1 MLFINTSWSLLSK
14 QFSNFFSTLIETK
27 TLRAG
32 LILPVA
38 RFERNLRKGR
48 FAKRISSDGAVF
60 MAAALEY
67 LSAEV
72 LELSA
77 AACRQNKKKRIVPRH
92 VMLAVENDAELKDL
106 LKDVVFPDAGVV
118 PNIETI
124 LNSRKSPSD
133 EIVRYSQEI

>member
-1 MLFINTSWSLLSK
+1 
-14 QFSNFFSTLIETK
+14 
-27 TLRAG
+27 
-32 LILPVA
+32 
-38 RFERNLRKGR
+38 
-48 FAKRISSDGAVF
+48 

-133 EIVRYSQEI
+133 EIVRYSQEIWSEMICKSAFFFKLTN